1 MVSYGASSE
10 SRSRLITGGGLR
22 SSLFAV
28 GFALFGIAAVRSDSF
43 AQTQLQKTSVQ
54 NAQAL
59 IDPSEINH
67 RARGLQDRFERRRR
81 QMLPKFYAGTADHCL
96 IVGRFCEWHPKLEA
110 DVVPNEGDNIR
121 RARAELLAELA
132 RAAAAVPGDDWIA
145 GQRIRYLTEAHDTSA
160 VTVARSCRAT
170 RWWCDALLGLALHV
184 NEDFIGAD
192 SAFSAALAAMPPLTR
207 CHWMNLSPLLDDDIR
222 GTYRKMSCAEREA
235 LNARIWWLADPLFMV
250 AGNERRTEHFSRVL
264 HTALQG
270 DATNTYGLS
279 WGGDLAE
286 LILRFGWAE
295 KWTQEPPANPYPI
308 EQRVS
313 ITGHEREP
321 GFHFFATQR
330 PPDSV
335 AQIADS
341 LFEIDQFPPR
351 EQYSPVY
358 AKGFVHLDAQVARFR
373 RGDSTQVIAAFDVSA
388 DTIFSRH
395 KFAAAV
401 VAMGDETA
409 TPAIAEI
416 AESPVKNVLA
426 VKTSWKSQLVGVE
439 LLAKDSAAAARW
451 RSGLAEIP
459 LDSARISVSDLLFVD
474 DGQSL
479 PTDLTEAI
487 PRAHGGTRFDRG
499 KQVGLFWELYGKAPA
514 DSALPMS
521 LTITPVDEG
530 FLRRAFRALRIS
542 PKVSP
547 LNIRWQE
554 NGAAGM
560 LSARS
565 VLLDLSLVPAGKYAV
580 KLEVGNSPAATTSR
594 IIEIQ

>member
-1 MVSYGASSE
+1 MVSYGASSD

-22 SSLFAV
+22 SPLFAV

-54 NAQAL
+54 NSQAL
-59 IDPSEINH
+59 IDSSEINH

-96 IVGRFCEWHPKLEA
+96 IVGRFCEWHPKLEE

-184 NEDFIGAD
+184 NEDFVGAD

-222 GTYRKMSCAEREA
+222 GTYRKMSCTEREA
-235 LNARIWWLADPLFMV
+235 LNAKIWWVADPLFMV

-373 RGDSTQVIAAFDVSA
+373 RGDSTEVVAAFDVSA

-416 AESPVKNVLA
+416 AESPAKSVLT
-426 VKTSWKSQLVGVE
+426 VKTPWKSQLVGVE

-554 NGAAGM
+554 NGTAGM

-580 KLEVGNSPAATTSR
+580 KLEVGNSPTATTSR